1 MLGPPPATHPVPP
14 PFAYHAF
21 ISYSHAQDRL
31 IADALQRE
39 VRRFGVPWYGHRT
52 APLVGPPG
60 SRGPLR
66 IFRDVTDLSATPALW
81 PGVLAAL
88 SASQWL
94 ILMASP
100 AAAQSGW
107 VRQEVTWWLANR
119 PADRILIALTDG
131 QLAWRDGDF
140 DWDATDAIPQELAG
154 TFTHEPRWIDLRP
167 LRPGTPESV
176 SPPDAARPG
185 DVPRRAPLR
194 LGDIV
199 ADFAAPI
206 RGLDKDSLVGEHVRQ
221 RRRVRRTVRAVVGA
235 LTVLALA
242 ATSAAVVAFRQ
253 RAIAIEQRDTAL
265 ANQLV
270 AEADTVRDSQPG
282 LARQLIAAARD
293 IKLTPLVAG
302 ALVGGAEIAQE
313 LHVDADLL
321 AYRSD
326 GQALAVVRSGNIENK
341 SAFKT
346 VPARDGHL
354 ALYDTQNLAVLA
366 EQKLGQLPIGAL
378 AFGPAPGHLFG
389 LGYGRDVR
397 LWDVSDPRSPAERGT
412 LVGHSATVLS
422 VVFSPDGR
430 TVATADRAGEIRLW
444 DVTNADQPILLSRIP
459 LDLRIARYTMAF
471 HPGGRTLAVAP
482 IPLRQTNPP
491 VPEAVAVAISDG
503 PTLMMLFD
511 VTDPRRWDL
520 KLGTVGKIRSFVF
533 SPDGAQLLT
542 IGPDGPRTWAV
553 DGAGKASGAQ
563 PLPVS
568 DPDATLAVA
577 ASGAGGR
584 TAAVAED
591 GAVLLWEAGGRS
603 PALTARLGI
612 PRWDSRNPQGLT
624 FSPDGRRVALLTPG
638 SNAGATGAG
647 VGSGTLRIWTI
658 PDGRQRGAVGAVP
671 GRPTLSPD
679 GSLLAAADGKTIRL
693 WDVTDLAQPRQVG
706 TVTGPDRPD
715 GLLFSPDGRM
725 LAAHQDSAVWAMDVS
740 DPRTPRV
747 SGRWTVPDNRNLC
760 GQLYPELPC
769 DIGTTA
775 LAFPDDRTLAVGDVA
790 GQVSLFDLTRGGS
803 DPVAVLKT
811 YGFVADLAMLPASDR
826 PLLVVGMLAGV
837 TEIWDLSDVNNAE
850 NLGRLPGG
858 RYQVQDLSVSR
869 DGAVLAIARRDGT
882 AWLWRVRE
890 HGRALRRIATLTDT
904 GDVNAV
910 AVSPDGGRLATLGRD
925 RTLRVYRLKADS
937 AELAMVR
944 HLGVTADTD
953 LAFADHHT
961 LAVGT
966 EYGQTTF
973 WELDPDTGTRAICV
987 GIGTPI
993 TEDQWKR
1000 DVPGLPYR
1008 PPCR

>member
-1 MLGPPPATHPVPP
+1 MTTQLGPPPATHPVPP
-14 PFAYHAF
+14 NFAYHAF

-66 IFRDVTDLSATPALW
+66 IFRDVTNLSATPALW
-81 PGVLAAL
+81 PGILAAL
-88 SASQWL
+88 GASQWL

-107 VRQEVTWWLANR
+107 VRQEVAWWLANR

-140 DWDATDAIPQELAG
+140 DWDTTDAVPRELAG
-154 TFTHEPRWIDLRP
+154 AFTHEPRWIDLRP

-176 SPPDAARPG
+176 PPPGAARPG
-185 DVPRRAPLR
+185 DAPRPAPLR
-194 LGDIV
+194 LGDLV

-242 ATSAAVVAFRQ
+242 ATSAAAVAFRQ
-253 RAIAIEQRDTAL
+253 RAIAIEQRDIAL

-302 ALVGGAEIAQE
+302 ALAGGSEIAQE

-326 GQALAVVRSGNIENK
+326 GQALAVARSGNIEVK
-341 SAFKT
+341 Q
-346 VPARDGHL
+346 DGHL
-354 ALYDTQNLAVLA
+354 ALYDTRGFTVLA
-366 EQKLGQLPIGAL
+366 EEKLGQLPSSAL
-378 AFGPAPGHLFG
+378 AFGPAPKHLLG

-422 VVFSPDGR
+422 VVFSPDGG

-444 DVTNADQPILLSRIP
+444 DVTDPDQPALLSRIP
-459 LDLRIARYTMAF
+459 LEIRIARYTMAF

-482 IPLRQTNPP
+482 IPLRQTDPP
-491 VPEAVAVAISDG
+491 APEAVAAAVSVG

-520 KLGTVGKIRSFVF
+520 TLGTVGKIRSFAF
-533 SPDGAQLLT
+533 SPDGGRLLT
-542 IGPDGPRTWAV
+542 IGSDGARSWAV
-553 DGAGKASGAQ
+553 DGTGKASGAQ
-563 PLPVS
+563 PLPVP

-584 TAAVAED
+584 NAAVAED
-591 GAVLLWEAGGRS
+591 GAVLLWEAGGTG

-624 FSPDGRRVALLTPG
+624 FSPDGRRIALLTPG

-647 VGSGTLRIWTI
+647 VGAGTLRIWTI

-671 GRPTLSPD
+671 GRPTLRPD
-679 GSLLAAADGKTIRL
+679 GRLLAGADGKTIRL
-693 WDVTDLAQPRQVG
+693 WDVTDPAQPRQVG
-706 TVTGPDRPD
+706 AVTGPDRPD
-715 GLLFSPDGRM
+715 GLLFSPDGRV
-725 LAAHQDSAVWAMDVS
+725 LAAHRNGVVWAVDVS
-740 DPRTPRV
+740 DPRTPRL
-747 SGRWTVPDNRNLC
+747 SGRWTVPDSRNLC
-760 GQLYPELPC
+760 GEQFPDLPC

-790 GQVSLFDLTRGGS
+790 AQVSLFDLTRDGS
-803 DPVAVLKT
+803 DPIAVLKT
-811 YGFVADLAMLPASDR
+811 YGYVADLAMLPASDR

-837 TEIWDLSDVNNAE
+837 TEIWDLSDIDNAE
-850 NLGRLPGG
+850 NLGQLPGG
-858 RYQVQDLSVSR
+858 RYQVQDLAVSR

-890 HGRALRRIATLTDT
+890 HGHALRRLATLSDT

-925 RTLRVYRLKADS
+925 RTLRVYRLGADS
-937 AELAMVR
+937 AELALIR
-944 HLGVTADTD
+944 HLGTTASTE
-953 LAFADHHT
+953 LAFADQHT

-973 WELDPDTGTRAICV
+973 WELDPDAGTRAICV

-1008 PPCR
+1008 PLCR